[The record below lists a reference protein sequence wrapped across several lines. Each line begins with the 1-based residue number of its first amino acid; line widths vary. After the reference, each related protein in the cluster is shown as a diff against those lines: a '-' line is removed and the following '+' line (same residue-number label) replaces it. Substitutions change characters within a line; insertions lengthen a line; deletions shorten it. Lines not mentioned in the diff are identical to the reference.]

1 MREVKL
7 GRRARPTE
15 QEALPVRAA
24 RCAHEHKL
32 GFGLD
37 TLGDHVDAE
46 APPQPSHRGN
56 DCCAFG
62 IPRQFADER
71 AVNLYLVESQFAQV
85 AQARISSAEIIHDD
99 ADPSTLECLQ
109 YLAGDCKIADQCSL
123 SDLGFKPVRRKFRLL
138 QNGQDC
144 VAKGW
149 ITDLTRRKIE
159 GERDMLRPG

>member
-1 MREVKL
+1 MREVQL
-7 GRRARPTE
+7 GRGARSTE
-15 QEALPVRAA
+15 QVALPVRAP
-24 RCAHEHKL
+24 RCAQEHKL
-32 GFGLD
+32 GIGLD
-37 TLGDHVDAE
+37 TLGDRVDAE
-46 APPQPSHRGN
+46 APPQPNHRGN

-85 AQARISSAEIIHDD
+85 AQARISSTKIVHDD
-99 ADPSTLECLQ
+99 ADPCTLECLQ

-123 SDLGFKPVRRKFRLL
+123 GDLRFKPVWRKSRLV
-138 QNGQDC
+138 QNGQDS

-149 ITDLTRRKIE
+149 ITELTWRKIE